1 MDINFQRLYICGIDS
16 LNTFAKMENKKLKE
30 ALENLL
36 KMAEDKLQYAI
47 DKNKD
52 WDVEHYKKDIEFIK
66 SELSIVNK
74 A

>member
-1 MDINFQRLYICGIDS
+1 M
-16 LNTFAKMENKKLKE
+16 KNKKLKE

-47 DKNKD
+47 DKNKE

-66 SELSIVNK
+66 NELAIVNK

>member
-1 MDINFQRLYICGIDS
+1 M
-16 LNTFAKMENKKLKE
+16 KNKKLKE

-66 SELSIVNK
+66 SELAIVNK

>member
-1 MDINFQRLYICGIDS
+1 M
-16 LNTFAKMENKKLKE
+16 KNKELKE

-36 KMAEDKLQYAI
+36 KMAEDKLQYAV
-47 DKNKD
+47 DKNKE
-52 WDVEHYKKDIEFIK
+52 WDIEHYKKNIEFIK